1 MEDNGFK
8 YTYSSAQNQEVKNI
22 RDKYINSEKSKI
34 EQLKELD
41 AQAPKK
47 AFMIAMAIV
56 IVGAAGL
63 VAGIVLSFVLKNFY
77 VTFVICFVSGLFIV
91 ISYPAYYFFYGKE
104 KKKNAEKIIE
114 LANEILDE
122 KELNT
127 K

>member
-122 KELNT
+122 
-127 K
+127 

>member
-34 EQLKELD
+34 EQLKEHD
-41 AQAPKK
+41 EKAPKK

-122 KELNT
+122 KEQNT

>member
-47 AFMIAMAIV
+47 AFMIAMATV

-63 VAGIVLSFVLKNFY
+63 VVGIVLSFVLRNFY
-77 VTFVICFVSGLFIV
+77 VTFVVCFVSGLFIV

-104 KKKNAEKIIE
+104 KKKHAEKIIE

-122 KELNT
+122 KEQST

>member
-1 MEDNGFK
+1 MDDNGFK
-8 YTYSSAQNQEVKNI
+8 YTYSSAQNQEVKSI

-47 AFMIAMAIV
+47 AFMITMAIV

-77 VTFVICFVSGLFIV
+77 VTFIVCLVSGILIV

-104 KKKNAEKIIE
+104 KKKHAEKIIE
-114 LANEILDE
+114 LANEILEE
-122 KELNT
+122 KEQNI

>member
-47 AFMIAMAIV
+47 AFMIAMVIV

-63 VAGIVLSFVLKNFY
+63 VVGIVLSFVLRNFY
-77 VTFVICFVSGLFIV
+77 VTFVVCFVSGLFIV

-104 KKKNAEKIIE
+104 KKKHAEKIIE

-122 KELNT
+122 KEQST

>member
-63 VAGIVLSFVLKNFY
+63 VAGIVLSFVLKKLLCDFCHLLCIRAFY
-77 VTFVICFVSGLFIV
+77 SYIIPGILF
-91 ISYPAYYFFYGKE
+91 FLRQRKE
-104 KKKNAEKIIE
+104 KERRKNNRTCKR
-114 LANEILDE
+114 NS
-122 KELNT
+122 
-127 K
+127 

>member
-1 MEDNGFK
+1 MDDNGFK

-47 AFMIAMAIV
+47 AFMITMAIV
-56 IVGAAGL
+56 TVGAAGL
-63 VAGIVLSFVLKNFY
+63 IAGIVLSFVLKSFY
-77 VTFVICFVSGLFIV
+77 VTFAVCFVSGLLIV

-104 KKKNAEKIIE
+104 KKKHAEKIIE

-122 KELNT
+122 KEQNI